1 MTKVLIP
8 TLLLSFLAVVMV
20 FGSVSPAFADSD
32 GDKPY
37 KRSWV
42 VPIGVAEGTI
52 EISEE
57 TNIDDVRDSAISEE
71 QARQGYDNVDKAKL
85 KKAVN
90 DSGQHFLVWK
100 LVDYTESDTKTM
112 YIIDAGTGEQ
122 LTEPMTKE
130 GDSCGDK
137 EKKLQTTRT
146 SGDNA

>member
-20 FGSVSPAFADSD
+20 FGSISPVFADSE
-32 GDKPY
+32 DKSY

-42 VPIGVAEGTI
+42 VPIGDAEGTI

-71 QARQGYDNVDKAKL
+71 QARQGYDDVDKAKL

-90 DSGQHFLVWK
+90 DSGQYFLVWK
-100 LVDYTESDTKTM
+100 LVDYTEYDTKIM
-112 YIIDAGTGEQ
+112 YIIDAGTGEA
-122 LTEPMTKE
+122 LTEPITKE
-130 GDSCGDK
+130 GGSCGGK
-137 EKKLQTTRT
+137 EKSQTTRT